1 MSAAK
6 WIPADAELDAL
17 ARTLPASQPATD
29 RAEQNRTRM
38 LAGAASVP
46 QHRRSSRMPFVAV
59 GLSLAA
65 AAAMLVWFVGRSD
78 ESASV
83 AVSDPIARETIVAS
97 DGGQFERIATWP
109 DYQVRVR
116 VGRVSFDVGAVQ
128 HGERF
133 RVMTADSEIEVRGT
147 RFIVEAQQDR
157 LVMVLVHEGTVEIRM
172 PSHDPVTVGAGERW
186 SPPRTARLDEIAP
199 APVASVAEP
208 RSKEAVV
215 APPIPA
221 TVVTKK
227 ATTRPKVTAL
237 PAPSVTEAPLAK
249 PAISVV
255 PDPVAP
261 LPVKASEA
269 EFRRGWTLL
278 RAGDAA
284 GASKAFAKACS
295 DPGADAREDACYWT
309 GVAAKRAG
317 QAAVAR
323 EALTN
328 FIARFPSSSRAAE
341 ASALLGWLLYDAGD
355 LPAAE
360 ARFKQAAKD
369 RAPKVRESADR
380 GLEAIKRSRDAT
392 P

>member
-17 ARTLPASQPATD
+17 ARTLPASQPAVD

-59 GLSLAA
+59 GLALAA
-65 AAAMLVWFVGRSD
+65 AAATLVWFVGREE

-97 DGGQFERIATWP
+97 NGGQFERIAPWP

-116 VGRVSFDVGAVQ
+116 AGRVSFDVGPVQ
-128 HGERF
+128 DDERF

-172 PSHDPVTVGAGERW
+172 PSHDPVTVRAGERW

-199 APVASVAEP
+199 APLASVAEP
-208 RSKEAVV
+208 SSNEAVV
-215 APPIPA
+215 APKTP
-221 TVVTKK
+221 
-227 ATTRPKVTAL
+227 TRPKVTAL

-317 QAAVAR
+317 QAVVAR
-323 EALTN
+323 EALTS

-380 GLEAIKRSRDAT
+380 GLEAIKRTRDAT